1 MSKTEQNLLR
11 EEVRLNDLTVR
22 GVTWNVYWINMGL
35 FFLLKLWFRPWVR
48 EQEGLALL
56 KTISNSLPNFIE
68 AYVGVFVITGLFL
81 LAKIKNYSW
90 VRNLSDRWIYVIS
103 TIIAAIFVIT
113 QEMKFHNLGGENIYD
128 PNDVIASIIGLVFI
142 FIMLNLY
149 GIGLK
154 KKII

>member
-1 MSKTEQNLLR
+1 LSNTEQNLLR

-22 GVTWNVYWINMGL
+22 GVTWNVYLINMGM
-35 FFLLKLWFRPWVR
+35 FFLLKLWFRPWIR

-68 AYVGVFVITGLFL
+68 AYVGVFCISGLFL

-90 VRNLSDRWIYVIS
+90 AGNLSDRWIYVIS
-103 TIIAAIFVIT
+103 TIVGAIFVIT
-113 QEMKFHNLGGENIYD
+113 QEMRFHNLGGRNIYD
-128 PNDVIASIIGLVFI
+128 PNDVIASIIGLVFV
-142 FIMLNLY
+142 FVLLNLY

-154 KKII
+154 KK